1 MKYLAVLCLAGT
13 LLSAACV
20 NHQPAVPVH
29 DSIPGTDPTE
39 KNNFFP
45 VADFLR
51 TEILGVDSTPVA
63 LVRYRTSG
71 HQTDSAFISP
81 PEFDKLASQFLPSE
95 VSDSALAKDFT
106 ESSFA
111 DKTTGSITF
120 SYTPIDKDNALRR
133 VDVQTAQGRQAQEV
147 KNIYM
152 ETRRVTGDTVVLK
165 KMLWAAKQRFQIVTL
180 TNVKGG
186 EQLEQQLKVV
196 WGDRGT
202 DQ

>member
-13 LLSAACV
+13 LLLGACV
-20 NHQPAVPVH
+20 NHQPVVPVR
-29 DSIPGTDPTE
+29 DSIPSTDSIR

-45 VADFLR
+45 VADYLQ
-51 TEILGVDSTPVA
+51 TEILTVDSTPAA

-81 PEFDKLASQFLPSE
+81 PEFDKLALQFLPPE
-95 VSDSALAKDFT
+95 VRDTSLAQHFK

-120 SYTPIDKDNALRR
+120 SYTPIDRDNALQR
-133 VDVQTAQGRQAQEV
+133 VDVQTAQGRNAQEV

-152 ETRRVTGDTVVLK
+152 EIRRVTGDSIVLQ
-165 KMLWAAKQRFQIVTL
+165 KMLWAAKRRFQIVTL
-180 TNVKGG
+180 TSIKGG
-186 EQLEQQLKVV
+186 QQQEQQLKVV
-196 WGDRGT
+196 WNDRGT
-202 DQ
+202 DE